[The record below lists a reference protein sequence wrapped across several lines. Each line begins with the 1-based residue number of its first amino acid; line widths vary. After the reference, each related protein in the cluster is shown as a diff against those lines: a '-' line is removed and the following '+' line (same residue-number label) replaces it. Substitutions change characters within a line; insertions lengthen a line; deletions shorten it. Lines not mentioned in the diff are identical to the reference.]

1 LPCISETGRS
11 AGPFTIEQREP
22 VNWRD
27 SQGRRKTMPEQ
38 FENREEVK
46 VKDETASDETARQ
59 KIDRVADKLA
69 KKPGQAEKK
78 FDKENSVIFNK

>member
-1 LPCISETGRS
+1 
-11 AGPFTIEQREP
+11 
-22 VNWRD
+22 
-27 SQGRRKTMPEQ
+27 MPEQ

-69 KKPGQAEKK
+69 KKPGQVEKK